1 MRENT
6 NLKTILKSHTE
17 NKLYLGKK
25 KQNKR
30 TPFPKY
36 AQVLIIKTWQYE
48 STGERKLTKL

>member
-25 KQNKR
+25 K
-30 TPFPKY
+30 
-36 AQVLIIKTWQYE
+36 KTEQKNTI
-48 STGERKLTKL
+48 S